1 MIVIA
6 LLGCWAYALAFS
18 SDHWMANIVV
28 NSVPLVGLLGTV
40 LGMMQTFQAL
50 SVGGASSIDNL
61 AKGISKAL
69 ITTQMG
75 IAIAIIGASVIAIR
89 KSKNKD

>member
-6 LLGCWAYALAFS
+6 ILGCWGYALALS
-18 SDHWMANIVV
+18 SDHWMSNIVI
-28 NSVPLVGLLGTV
+28 NAVPLVGLLGTV

-50 SVGGASSIDNL
+50 SQGGTSSVENL
-61 AKGISKAL
+61 SKGISKAL